1 MPRSDLWPAKHAQ
14 DQHFV
19 DRISARAA
27 DARAQRQEDTLKEL
41 DGAEDEVAPVGAQCR
56 QEEAL
61 KALDGAEDGVE
72 MRHVSFQPDALE
84 EAAVDDTMRSR
95 RPLEAID
102 DRIRED
108 VAVETRKA
116 RVEAIDDTSVGDA
129 QMKAGPSGP
138 PPMLGPSGSAIA
150 IPKAPPAAPP
160 GPPAIL
166 GPSGSAIPKAPPA
179 AMTFHDQESSRAAAR
194 SGSTVGSSTGRGA
207 MQGYE
212 DRVRADEFRNLRG
225 DAIVERVARQHIFLF
240 LGHTLGISR
249 YEFILGRTSLQEWRR
264 ATRAAAIARDCLQHD
279 GTYRV

>member
-27 DARAQRQEDTLKEL
+27 DARAQRQEDTLKAL
-41 DGAEDEVAPVGAQCR
+41 DGAEDEVAPVGAQCQ

-138 PPMLGPSGSAIA
+138 PPMLGPSGSAI
-150 IPKAPPAAPP
+150 
-160 GPPAIL
+160 
-166 GPSGSAIPKAPPA
+166 AIPKAPPA